1 MCFDCAPPYCSGIT
15 KLVMLLCAA
24 QKSYFLILA
33 NHVNVNVASILKLI
47 KLLIQKLR
55 IRLEMMIDISSLKF
69 YHLFTVLETVHN

>member
-33 NHVNVNVASILKLI
+33 YHVNVNVAFILN
-47 KLLIQKLR
+47 
-55 IRLEMMIDISSLKF
+55 ID
-69 YHLFTVLETVHN
+69 

>member
-33 NHVNVNVASILKLI
+33 NHVNVNVASILILI
-47 KLLIQKLR
+47 KLLIQKLC
-55 IRLEMMIDISSLKF
+55 IRL
-69 YHLFTVLETVHN
+69 

>member
-33 NHVNVNVASILKLI
+33 NHVNVNVASILILI
-47 KLLIQKLR
+47 KLLIQKLCV
-55 IRLEMMIDISSLKF
+55 RLEMMIDISSLKF
-69 YHLFTVLETVHN
+69 YHLFTVLETVHS

>member
-33 NHVNVNVASILKLI
+33 YHVNVNVASILILI
-47 KLLIQKLR
+47 KLLIQKLC

-69 YHLFTVLETVHN
+69 YHLFTVLEIVHS

>member
-69 YHLFTVLETVHN
+69 YHLFTVLETVHS

>member
-24 QKSYFLILA
+24 QKNYFLILA
-33 NHVNVNVASILKLI
+33 NHVNVNVAFILLLI

-69 YHLFTVLETVHN
+69 YHLFTVLETVQS

>member
-33 NHVNVNVASILKLI
+33 NHVNVNVVSILKLI
-47 KLLIQKLR
+47 KLLIQKLC
-55 IRLEMMIDISSLKF
+55 IRL
-69 YHLFTVLETVHN
+69 

>member
-55 IRLEMMIDISSLKF
+55 NRLEMMIDISSLKF
-69 YHLFTVLETVHN
+69 YHLFTVLETVHS

>member
-33 NHVNVNVASILKLI
+33 NHVNVNVASILILI

>member
-33 NHVNVNVASILKLI
+33 NHVNVNVASISILI
-47 KLLIQKLR
+47 KLLIQTLC

-69 YHLFTVLETVHN
+69 YHLFTVLETVHS

>member
-33 NHVNVNVASILKLI
+33 NHVNVNVVSILKLI
-47 KLLIQKLR
+47 KLLIQKLC

>member
-33 NHVNVNVASILKLI
+33 NHVNVNVASILILI
-47 KLLIQKLR
+47 KLLIQKLCS
-55 IRLEMMIDISSLKF
+55 RLEMMIDISSLKF
-69 YHLFTVLETVHN
+69 YHLFTVLETVHS

>member
-47 KLLIQKLR
+47 KLLIQKLC

-69 YHLFTVLETVHN
+69 YHLFTVLETVHS

>member
-33 NHVNVNVASILKLI
+33 NHVNVNVASILILI
-47 KLLIQKLR
+47 KLLIQTLC

-69 YHLFTVLETVHN
+69 YHLFTVLETVHS

>member
-33 NHVNVNVASILKLI
+33 NHVNVNVASILILI
-47 KLLIQKLR
+47 KLLIQKLC

-69 YHLFTVLETVHN
+69 YHLFTVLETVHS

>member
-33 NHVNVNVASILKLI
+33 NHVNVNVASILILI
-47 KLLIQKLR
+47 KLLIQKLC

>member
-33 NHVNVNVASILKLI
+33 NHVNVNVAFILTLI

>member
-33 NHVNVNVASILKLI
+33 NHVNVNVVSILKLI
-47 KLLIQKLR
+47 KLLIQKLC

-69 YHLFTVLETVHN
+69 YHLFTVLETVHS

>member
-33 NHVNVNVASILKLI
+33 NHVNVNVASILILI
-47 KLLIQKLR
+47 KLLIQKLC

-69 YHLFTVLETVHN
+69 YHLFSA

>member
-33 NHVNVNVASILKLI
+33 NHVNVNVASILILI

-55 IRLEMMIDISSLKF
+55 IILEMMIDISSLKF

>member
-33 NHVNVNVASILKLI
+33 NHVNVNVASILILI

-55 IRLEMMIDISSLKF
+55 IRLEMMVNISSLKF
-69 YHLFTVLETVHN
+69 YHLFTVLETVHS

>member
-47 KLLIQKLR
+47 KLLIQKLC